1 MLALKTFE
9 QQHRNTKSI
18 WSNRHPQSLFL
29 FSRKTIYLP
38 LVDTLVVIFG
48 DQVYPNS
55 FFLDPATP
63 SEIESEILLTPLNK
77 VYGLYSCPILI
88 LKGANHFV
96 SATLAEIMNMSVQT
110 GVYPSKL
117 KHAKVSPVY
126 KTGDRTE
133 PGNYRPIS
141 LLSVFNRLFKRLM
154 HKRLTAFI
162 EKKNTFFIMHSMVSE
177 QTVLLSRQFWILS
190 TEYKVIWT
198 PVCILYYYANW
209 VTTVYVELSMIGSRR
224 IWLIGPRLLNLK
236 LAFLA
241 KGK

>member
-1 MLALKTFE
+1 
-9 QQHRNTKSI
+9 
-18 WSNRHPQSLFL
+18 
-29 FSRKTIYLP
+29 
-38 LVDTLVVIFG
+38 
-48 DQVYPNS
+48 
-55 FFLDPATP
+55 
-63 SEIESEILLTPLNK
+63 
-77 VYGLYSCPILI
+77 
-88 LKGANHFV
+88 
-96 SATLAEIMNMSVQT
+96 MSVQT

-190 TEYKVIWT
+190 TEYIQSNLDAGLYSCGVFIDLKKAFDTVDHT
-198 PVCILYYYANW
+198 ILLCK
-209 VTTVYVELSMIGSRR
+209 LSRYGIRGIMNDWFASY
-224 IWLIGPRLLNLK
+224 
-236 LAFLA
+236 
-241 KGK
+241 